1 MPNVQHKRGT
11 RASLDALAAS
21 GALRAGQLYLI
32 TDEER
37 IAAALSASTYQA
49 YARQADA
56 GDPWT
61 RLVLASDF
69 VNAAASFA
77 TITDGATA
85 LSWTPPAG
93 KAFTIEAE
101 LLFQTATASNLPRI
115 GVSVG
120 AGQAHGAVEIS
131 HPGSLVTSA
140 PSYLQGT
147 FTTAAASVQMSG
159 GSMPAANTPFL
170 ARVLVKGR
178 AGSSPGAIALQMAA
192 ESAAANTCFVKAGSE
207 MRARAG

>member
-11 RASLDALAAS
+11 RAALDALAAAGS
-21 GALRAGQLYLI
+21 LKAGQLYLL

-37 IAAALSASTYQA
+37 IAAALSGSTYQT

-61 RLVLASDF
+61 RFTLASDF
-69 VNAAASFA
+69 VNATASFA
-77 TITDGATA
+77 TITDGLATM
-85 LSWTPPAG
+85 SWTPPAG

-101 LLFQTATASNLPRI
+101 LLFQTATPSNLPRI
-115 GVSVG
+115 GVSIG

-131 HPGSLVTSA
+131 HPGSLVTSN
-140 PSYLQGT
+140 PTYLKGT
-147 FTTAAASVQMSG
+147 FLTSAAVVQMAG
-159 GSMPAANTPFL
+159 GSMPAAATPFL

-192 ESAAANTCFVKAGSE
+192 ESAAANTCSIRAGSE
-207 MRARAG
+207 MRARAA